1 MDTRELERYR
11 KQLQEITAR
20 VRPDVEA
27 VIDQVMGGSGGQAGG
42 QLSNAPMHM
51 GDSGTEEFLHEMN
64 AVLLENE
71 QFLVDESKH
80 ALDRIDDG
88 SYGRCEQC
96 DEEIARERLDA
107 IPYARLCIHCAS
119 GEREEGP
126 NLNVGRP
133 RSSTDTM
140 AATESRPRRKNGKK
154 SQRLTSTSGAGGDPH
169 AEPLSDTFAAG
180 TAGGGTAIGGLAGTN
195 FGDGD
200 PDVEELQQATG
211 SSNYDVDDSR
221 DIDQLTPLSGR
232 SGGAVGGT
240 PARKRAK

>member
-1 MDTRELERYR
+1 MDTREMDRYR
-11 KQLQEITAR
+11 KQLQELSAR
-20 VRPDVEA
+20 VGPDVEA

-71 QFLVDESKH
+71 QYLVSEASH
-80 ALDRIDDG
+80 ALARIDDG
-88 SYGRCEQC
+88 TFGRCEHC
-96 DEEIARERLDA
+96 DGPIAKERLDA
-107 IPYARLCIHCAS
+107 IPYVRLCIGCAS
-119 GEREEGP
+119 GERDESP

-140 AATESRPRRKNGKK
+140 ASAESRPSRRKNK
-154 SQRLTSTSGAGGDPH
+154 SQRISNSAVEA
-169 AEPLSDTFAAG
+169 AEAAADAAADTFAAG

-195 FGDGD
+195 IGDGD
-200 PDVEELQQATG
+200 PDVAELQQATG
-211 SSNYDVDDSR
+211 SGNYDLDDSR
-221 DIDQLTPLSGR
+221 EVDQLTPLAGR

>member
-1 MDTRELERYR
+1 MDTREMNRYR

-71 QFLVDESKH
+71 QYLVEESLH
-80 ALDRIDDG
+80 ALDRIEDG
-88 SYGRCEQC
+88 SYGRCQQC

-107 IPYARLCIHCAS
+107 IPYVRLCIHCAS
-119 GEREEGP
+119 GEKDESP

-140 AATESRPRRKNGKK
+140 ASSESRPRRKSK
-154 SQRLTSTSGAGGDPH
+154 SQRIASVNAD
-169 AEPLSDTFAAG
+169 AADAAADAAADTFAAG

-200 PDVEELQQATG
+200 PDVAELQEATG
-211 SSNYDVDDSR
+211 SSNYDMDDSR

>member
-1 MDTRELERYR
+1 MDTREMNRYR

-27 VIDQVMGGSGGQAGG
+27 VTEQVMGGSGGQAGG

-51 GDSGTEEFLHEMN
+51 GDNGTDEFLHEMN

-71 QFLVDESKH
+71 QYLVDESRH
-80 ALDRIDDG
+80 ALDLIENG

-96 DEEIARERLDA
+96 EAEIARERLDA
-107 IPYARLCIHCAS
+107 IPYVRLCIGCAS
-119 GEREEGP
+119 GEHNEGP

-140 AATESRPRRKNGKK
+140 ASSESRPRRKNK
-154 SQRLTSTSGAGGDPH
+154 SQRLNAANAD
-169 AEPLSDTFAAG
+169 ALDAAADAAADTFAAG

-195 FGDGD
+195 FGDGE

-211 SSNYDVDDSR
+211 SGNYDMEDSR

>member
-1 MDTRELERYR
+1 MDTREMGRYR
-11 KQLQEITAR
+11 KLLQEITAR

-27 VIDQVMGGSGGQAGG
+27 VTDQVMGGSGGQAGG

-51 GDSGTEEFLHEMN
+51 GDSGTDEFLHEMN

-71 QFLVDESKH
+71 QYLVDESIH
-80 ALDRIDDG
+80 ALDRIEDG

-96 DEEIARERLDA
+96 DEEIAKERLDA
-107 IPYARLCIHCAS
+107 IPYVRLCIVCAS
-119 GEREEGP
+119 GERDESP

-140 AATESRPRRKNGKK
+140 ASAESRPRRKNK
-154 SQRLTSTSGAGGDPH
+154 SRSAAINDAASDAAAD
-169 AEPLSDTFAAG
+169 AAADTFAAG

-211 SSNYDVDDSR
+211 SGNYDVEDSR

-240 PARKRAK
+240 PARKRAR